1 MKMPRKILVLG
12 RPWKIKYV
20 KKVVDDD
27 GTKCHGLC
35 KPDEKI
41 ILIEKGPSNMMKET
55 FFHEWF
61 HAVWYE
67 LGMQD
72 EEVPEWIEHIILNGV
87 VREQLN
93 DPDFWAQFF
102 QTDYIHS

>member
-1 MKMPRKILVLG
+1 MKWPKRIMVLG

-20 KKVVDDD
+20 KKLLDDD
-27 GTKCHGLC
+27 GTHCHGLC
-35 KPDEKI
+35 KPEIKTL
-41 ILIEKGPSNMMKET
+41 LIEKNPIDLMKET

-61 HAVWYE
+61 HAVWFE

-72 EEVPEWIEHIILNGV
+72 EEIPEWVEHIILNGV

-93 DPDFWAQFF
+93 DPHFWELFF
-102 QTDYIHS
+102 QTD